1 MPLSELLRIWRQPYV
16 ADRVWDEEF
25 PVAWIASNCDFSA
38 SSRQAYVAELGLH
51 IGVASYGSCL
61 NNRRLPGASDDLVN
75 QFAGGFPPSQAAILS
90 RHRFYLSL
98 ENANCDYWVTE
109 KLYKAFQIGAIPLV
123 DGPEDYSP
131 FIPSNNRFVTTV
143 FVQTTQN
150 CWAPDGHFAT
160 LCSVIRIDDFPDPAD
175 LAAYLKRLIANPKEF
190 ESYFR

>member
-1 MPLSELLRIWRQPYV
+1 VPLSQLLEVWRQPYA
-16 ADRVWDEEF
+16 ADTVWAEEF

-38 SSRQAYVAELGLH
+38 SSRQAYVAELARH

-61 NNRRLPGASDDLVN
+61 NNRSLPAPTGVN
-75 QFAGGFPPSQAAILS
+75 VAQFAGGFPPSHAAFLS

-131 FIPSNNRFVTTV
+131 FIPSNNRFVTAV
-143 FVQTTQN
+143 SPFLPPPPFQTTQLL
-150 CWAPDGHFAT
+150 AP
-160 LCSVIRIDDFPDPAD
+160 S
-175 LAAYLKRLIANPKEF
+175 
-190 ESYFR
+190 